1 MMLQKSSNIFLKL
14 LNDAFTQA
22 IALSSLGF
30 FAQLLPFRPITDP
43 CY

>member
-22 IALSSLGF
+22 F
-30 FAQLLPFRPITDP
+30 FAQLLPFWAITAAG
-43 CY
+43 Y